1 MDTAHKRKRCH
12 TRHKEQLEKF
22 VDWLTAKNFD
32 REGGFLPHLKIVMG
46 NPELAS
52 YSRNHFRAQP
62 REGYKVE
69 IFEKLWGEFCL
80 DQQETTTEGSGQV
93 GIHQNLAY

>member
-12 TRHKEQLEKF
+12 TRPKEQLEKF
-22 VDWLTAKNFD
+22 VFWLTSKNFD
-32 REGGFLPHLKIVMG
+32 RSGGFVPHLKAIMS
-46 NPELAS
+46 NPDIPT
-52 YSRNHFRAQP
+52 YSRASFHKQP

-80 DQQETTTEGSGQV
+80 DQQETTREGSGR
-93 GIHQNLAY
+93 